1 MGQLATRAYARKI
14 VVWQQFPHTL
24 LSPTPIPRAIF
35 LAFKRFFGLLNPL
48 VQYNL
53 QSLVWLRLPSSL
65 TFLSPSPFINQIFL
79 RRKRSAAAFLAPE
92 PMSLSLYTS
101 RSWNGILFLTLTSL
115 FYSICICTNNIFSF
129 FSRFP
134 LFFRLGSLLGISF
147 FRSLL
152 RCHKCLP
159 FHIYGGSV

>member
-1 MGQLATRAYARKI
+1 MEQLATRAYARKI

-48 VQYNL
+48 VQCNL
-53 QSLVWLRLPSSL
+53 QSLFWLRLTSSL

-115 FYSICICTNNIFSF
+115 FYSICICTYHIFF
-129 FSRFP
+129 FFLVSLSSSDLEVCLEFP
-134 LFFRLGSLLGISF
+134 FLEVSSGVTSVS
-147 FRSLL
+147 
-152 RCHKCLP
+152 P
-159 FHIYGGSV
+159 FTYGGSV